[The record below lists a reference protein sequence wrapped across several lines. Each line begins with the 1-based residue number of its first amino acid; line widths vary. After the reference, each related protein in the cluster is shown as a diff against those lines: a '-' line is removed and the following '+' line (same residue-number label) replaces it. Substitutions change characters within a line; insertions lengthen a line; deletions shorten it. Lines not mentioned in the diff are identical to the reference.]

1 MTGITNWDFG
11 DGAWLN
17 APSGVIR
24 KDGSLKPSYY
34 ALQKLIKEEWTTDV
48 TLTTDENGLCT
59 LEGFKG
65 KYVASCGGK
74 KGQVVLKA
82 GSEGVAEVKL
92 S

>member
-1 MTGITNWDFG
+1 MDENTITICVSEEMEESRLDKCLLSYM
-11 DGAWLN
+11 D
-17 APSGVIR
+17 
-24 KDGSLKPSYY
+24 SLSRTY
-34 ALQKLIKEEWTTDV
+34 LQKLIKEEWTTDV

-74 KGQVVLKA
+74 QGQVMLKA